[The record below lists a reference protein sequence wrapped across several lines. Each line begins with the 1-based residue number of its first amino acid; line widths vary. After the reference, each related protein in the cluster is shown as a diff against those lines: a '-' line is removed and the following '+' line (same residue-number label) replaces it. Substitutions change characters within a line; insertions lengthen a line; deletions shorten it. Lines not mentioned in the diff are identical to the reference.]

1 MIPPKSFE
9 VNMKT
14 IERKEG
20 NKTII
25 KIVPDN
31 YEETHDIKQRDLT
44 TGGATLLSLG
54 IDKNEYDRIFKKENT
69 QTNREN
75 IAVQSQTDK
84 KR

>member
-25 KIVPDN
+25 KIVPDD
-31 YEETHDIKQRDLT
+31 YEETHDTKQRDLT

-69 QTNREN
+69 KTNREN